1 MYIGLQSMTLGIVLL
16 LSHISPTAA
25 VPRALEPEA
34 LVQAKVQALNA
45 GNAAAVLACFAP
57 TARVFSVP
65 QDRDRLVGAPTQ
77 ELDTQEQR
85 KAYFTALLSRPSQRA
100 ELLDSVSAGDLV
112 VAKLRVFAP
121 ASQPEYALVIYRIRE
136 GLIQDL
142 WQVARNATDPGEPAR
157 EAEEV
162 IRKFA
167 EANNR
172 GDLAAFLA
180 LFSPRAKNFRN
191 SGDPHL
197 LGDKPSVSMVDQ
209 TSRRE
214 VYAKMFAK
222 GAPAQ
227 VQTLGTVALGNMIAA
242 REVATLPD
250 GKVLD
255 EISVYHIE
263 GGLIMRDWFIFNEAR
278 P

>member
-1 MYIGLQSMTLGIVLL
+1 MTLGIALL
-16 LSHISPTAA
+16 LLQLSATTAA
-25 VPRALEPEA
+25 ATGVDPET
-34 LVQAKVQALNA
+34 VVRTKVQAVNA
-45 GNAAAVLACFAP
+45 GNAAAVLGLFAP
-57 TARVFSVP
+57 DAKVFSVP
-65 QDRDRLVGAPTQ
+65 RDPDRLVGAPSQEMSTQ
-77 ELDTQEQR
+77 QQR
-85 KAYFTALLSRPSQRA
+85 TSYFTALISRPPPRA

-112 VAKLRVFAP
+112 VAKLKLAARPP
-121 ASQPEYALVIYRIRE
+121 ASRPEYALVLYRIRA
-136 GLIQDL
+136 GLIRDL
-142 WQVARNATDPGEPAR
+142 WQVARSEQDPGEPAR
-157 EAEEV
+157 RAEEV

-167 EANNR
+167 DANNR
-172 GDLAAFLA
+172 GDLEAFLA

-197 LGDKPSVSMVDQ
+197 LGDKRSVTMVDAKG
-209 TSRRE
+209 RRAA
-214 VYAKMFAK
+214 YARMFAK

-242 REVATLPD
+242 REVAKLPD

-263 GGLIMRDWFIFNEAR
+263 NGLILRDWFIFNEAR